1 MTLPPESARSP
12 DPNNTSFA
20 RVFERIAP
28 RLELV
33 ERAMRE
39 QLPSKAELMPL
50 LGDHVIA
57 SGGKRIR
64 PALLVLAA
72 ELCGYAGPRSI
83 QIAAAIELLHTA
95 TLLHD
100 DVVDLSDLRRGRP
113 SANAIWGNRRA
124 VLGGDFFYARAS
136 SMIVED
142 GEISLLEIFART
154 IRLMAEGELLQLQ
167 SSFDADVTEAHYYD
181 VIDRKSA
188 SLLSAAC
195 EAGAIVGG
203 VTRTERRCLAEFGR
217 ELGLAFQIKDD
228 ALDYDTAAA
237 TLGKEQFADLRE
249 GKVTL
254 PLLLTL
260 KRCTH
265 AERGQVSAILKQ
277 AARHA
282 TDPVA
287 RGDLMAGQGAPS
299 DSRDSGGSEESG
311 LSDREFAPVVELIE
325 RHHGVTDSLRRADDH
340 VHRAIEAIAAF
351 PDGPAKQALE
361 SAALFSVS
369 RER

>member
-1 MTLPPESARSP
+1 MTSPPESPRSSKN
-12 DPNNTSFA
+12 DPSFSF
-20 RVFERIAP
+20 VFERIAP
-28 RLELV
+28 SLALV

-39 QLPSKAELMPL
+39 QLPSQAELMPL

-64 PALLVLAA
+64 PALLVLTA
-72 ELCGYAGPRSI
+72 ELCGYTGPRSI

-100 DVVDLSDLRRGRP
+100 DVVDVADLRRGRP

-142 GEISLLEIFART
+142 GEIALLEIFART

-167 SSFDADVTEAHYYD
+167 SSFDAGITESHYYD

-195 EAGAIVGG
+195 EAGAIIGG
-203 VTRTERRCLAEFGR
+203 VTRAERRRVADFGR

-228 ALDYDTAAA
+228 ALDYDTRAE
-237 TLGKEQFADLRE
+237 TLGKQQFADLRE

-265 AERGQVSAILKQ
+265 AEREQIASILKQ

-282 TDPVA
+282 VDPLIRDLA
-287 RGDLMAGQGAPS
+287 GRGDGAPT
-299 DSRDSGGSEESG
+299 GAGPE
-311 LSDREFAPVVELIE
+311 LSDQELRPVVDLIH
-325 RHHGVTDSLRRADDH
+325 RHHGVTDALRRADDH
-340 VHRAIEAIAAF
+340 VSRAIEAIAAF
-351 PDGPAKQALE
+351 PDGPAKQALK
-361 SAALFSVS
+361 SAAVFAVS

>member
-1 MTLPPESARSP
+1 MTSPPESGQSGSDGEMPERFSL
-12 DPNNTSFA
+12 
-20 RVFERIAP
+20 VFERIAP
-28 RLELV
+28 SLDLV

-39 QLPSKAELMPL
+39 QLPSKAELMPM

-64 PALLVLAA
+64 PALLILAA
-72 ELCGYAGPRSI
+72 DLCGYTGPRSI
-83 QIAAAIELLHTA
+83 QIAAAI
-95 TLLHD
+95 
-100 DVVDLSDLRRGRP
+100 DLADLRRGQP
-113 SANAIWGNRRA
+113 SANVIWGNRRA

-142 GEISLLEIFART
+142 GEIDLLEIFART

-167 SSFDADVTEAHYYD
+167 ASFDAGVTEAHYYD

-195 EAGAIVGG
+195 EAGAIIGG

-237 TLGKEQFADLRE
+237 TLGKQPFADLRE

-254 PLLLTL
+254 PLLLAL

-265 AERGQVSAILKQ
+265 AEREQVAAILKH

-282 TDPVA
+282 NDALGVV
-287 RGDLMAGQGAPS
+287 RGD
-299 DSRDSGGSEESG
+299 EESA
-311 LSDREFAPVVELIE
+311 LHESAPPESALRNDASSLDFAPVLDLIE
-325 RHHGVTDSLRRADDH
+325 RHHGITDSLRRADEH
-340 VHRAIEAIAAF
+340 VRRATHAIAAF
-351 PDGPAKQALE
+351 PDGPAKQALR
-361 SAALFSVS
+361 SAAGFAVA

>member
-1 MTLPPESARSP
+1 MTSPPESTVDTRANP
-12 DPNNTSFA
+12 SF
-20 RVFERIAP
+20 RLVFERIQP
-28 RLELV
+28 SLELV

-72 ELCGYAGPRSI
+72 ELCGYTGPRSI

-100 DVVDLSDLRRGRP
+100 DVVDLADLRRGRP

-142 GEISLLEIFART
+142 GEIALLEIFSRT

-167 SSFDADVTEAHYYD
+167 SSFDAGVTEAHYYD

-195 EAGAIVGG
+195 EAGAIIGG
-203 VTRTERRCLAEFGR
+203 VTRAERRCLAEFGR

-228 ALDYDTAAA
+228 ALDYDTSAA
-237 TLGKEQFADLRE
+237 TLGKQQYTDLRE

-265 AERGQVSAILKQ
+265 AEHDRISAILKQ

-282 TDPVA
+282 SDQLAPEGA
-287 RGDLMAGQGAPS
+287 RDAGELGD
-299 DSRDSGGSEESG
+299 G
-311 LSDREFAPVVELIE
+311 LSDETLRPVVDLIHA
-325 RHHGVTDSLRRADDH
+325 HHGVRDALRRADEH
-340 VHRAIEAIAAF
+340 VNRAIEAIAAF
-351 PDGPAKQALE
+351 PDGPAKQALK
-361 SAALFSVS
+361 SAAIFSVS